1 MGTLVKNKKAYFDFE
16 ILEEIEAGAE
26 LLGSEVK
33 SLKRSQGSLVGAR
46 VVVRGGEALLVG
58 ATIPP
63 YQMNN
68 VPDDYDPER
77 PRRLL
82 ISKKQMLQIEDAE
95 ESNGLTAIPLSWY
108 NKGRLV
114 KLSVGIARGKKQADK
129 REKIKS
135 RDTLRDIARAFKI
148 R

>member
-1 MGTLVKNKKAYFDFE
+1 MGILVQNKKTHFDFE

-26 LLGSEVK
+26 LLGTEVK
-33 SLKRSQGSLVGAR
+33 SLKNSQGSLVGAR

-63 YQMNN
+63 YQANN
-68 VPDDYDPER
+68 VPEEYDPER
-77 PRRLL
+77 ARRLL
-82 ISKKQMLQIEDAE
+82 LSKKQVAQIQQAE
-95 ESNGLTAIPLSWY
+95 ESDGLTTIPLSWY

-114 KLSVGIARGKKQADK
+114 KLSVGIARGKKKTDK
-129 REKIKS
+129 RQKIKA
-135 RDTLRDIARAFKI
+135 RDVGRDIARAFKI

>member
-1 MGTLVKNKKAYFDFE
+1 MGILITNKKAHFDFE

-26 LLGSEVK
+26 LLGLEVK
-33 SLKRSQGSLVGAR
+33 SLKNGQGSLVGAR
-46 VVVRGGEALLVG
+46 VVVRGGEAMLVG

-63 YQMNN
+63 YQANN
-68 VPDDYDPER
+68 APEDYDPER

-82 ISKKQMLQIEDAE
+82 LSQKELQQVLDAE
-95 ESNGLTAIPLSWY
+95 ESAGLTAIPISWY

-114 KLSVGIARGKKQADK
+114 KLSLGIARGKKKADK
-129 REKIKS
+129 REKIKK
-135 RDTLRDIARAFKI
+135 RDVFRDIARSFKI

>member
-1 MGTLVKNKKAYFDFE
+1 MGILIQNKKAHFDFE

-26 LLGSEVK
+26 LLGTEVK
-33 SLKRSQGSLVGAR
+33 SLKNNQGSLVGAR
-46 VVVRGGEALLVG
+46 VVVRGSEAHLVG

-63 YQMNN
+63 FQANN
-68 VPDDYDPER
+68 VPEEYDPER

-82 ISKKQMLQIEDAE
+82 LSKKQIDQVQQAE
-95 ESNGLTAIPLSWY
+95 ESDGLTTIPLSWY

-114 KLSVGIARGKKQADK
+114 KLSIGIARGKKKADK
-129 REKIKS
+129 REKIKA
-135 RDTLRDIARAFKI
+135 RDIGRDIARAFKI

>member
-16 ILEEIEAGAE
+16 ILEEIEAGVE

-33 SLKRSQGSLVGAR
+33 SLKGSQGSLVGAR

-95 ESNGLTAIPLSWY
+95 ESNGLTTIPLSWY

>member
-1 MGTLVKNKKAYFDFE
+1 MGILVSNKKAHFDFE

-26 LLGSEVK
+26 LLGTEVK
-33 SLKRSQGSLVGAR
+33 SLKNNQGSLVGAR
-46 VVVRGGEALLVG
+46 VVVRGSEAHLVG

-63 YQMNN
+63 FQANN
-68 VPDDYDPER
+68 VPEEYDPER

-82 ISKKQMLQIEDAE
+82 LSKKQIDQVQQAE
-95 ESNGLTAIPLSWY
+95 ESDGLTTIPLSWY

-114 KLSVGIARGKKQADK
+114 KLSIGIARGKKKADK
-129 REKIKS
+129 REKIKA
-135 RDTLRDIARAFKI
+135 RDIGRDIARAFKI